1 MAFGNKVNSTSAEGE
16 KGKMVPEETVQ
27 VQSMNPSS
35 DLNDIDCEKHG
46 ASRESNPMPDLK
58 RKLRSRHLQM
68 IAIGES
74 CWLSWGSFPFL
85 LLPQDRRPFRKV
97 TTCSFNS

>member
-1 MAFGNKVNSTSAEGE
+1 MASGNKVNSTSAEGE

-58 RKLRSRHLQM
+58 RKLKSRHLQM
-68 IAIGES
+68 IAIGE
-74 CWLSWGSFPFL
+74 LPIVYVLRLHLAVL
-85 LLPQDRRPFRKV
+85 LCPWRCLPE
-97 TTCSFNS
+97 TTCSFNL